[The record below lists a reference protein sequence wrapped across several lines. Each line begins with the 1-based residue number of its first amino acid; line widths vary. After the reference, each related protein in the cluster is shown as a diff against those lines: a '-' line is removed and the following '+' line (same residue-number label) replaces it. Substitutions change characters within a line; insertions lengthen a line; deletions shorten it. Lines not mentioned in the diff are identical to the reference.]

1 MRNYPG
7 QSIRANIVSLIGAGP
22 FHVSVPSTH
31 ETVKDPSFSI
41 TKAVSTLSV
50 CLHGSATGAPV
61 NALIG
66 DGSAYL
72 AGTIPHS
79 D

>member
-31 ETVKDPSFSI
+31 ETVKDPLFSI

-50 CLHGSATGAPV
+50 CLHIATGAPV

-72 AGTIPHS
+72 AGTIP
-79 D
+79 DGD

>member
-50 CLHGSATGAPV
+50 CLQIATGAPV